1 MPCYRINKLKTNK
14 ELRALRAL
22 SPRASRAT
30 CGRFAPSARA
40 LRALTSHASRGCPA
54 RCARVSCGGLLP
66 PCNPPHGGAV
76 AVHGHSGIA
85 GGARPAQPARSLCS
99 GAGPACAWCPAR
111 PAVGR
116 RDFFPPSAPLPPTHG
131 GYVRRRRTHSAHQPA
146 PALGRPLGVALRAVR
161 ATMDGQPARARQRA
175 CWVSVFLLG
184 GYRASRVCA

>member
-1 MPCYRINKLKTNK
+1 VPSYRINKQKTK
-14 ELRALRAL
+14 SKYRALRAL

-54 RCARVSCGGLLP
+54 PCGRVSCGGLLP

-76 AVHGHSGIA
+76 TGRGHSGSC
-85 GGARPAQPARSLCS
+85 GSARPAQPARSLCS

-131 GYVRRRRTHSAHQPA
+131 GFMCPAGTHSAHQPA
-146 PALGRPLGVALRAVR
+146 PALGRPLGVTLRGVQP
-161 ATMDGQPARARQRA
+161 TWDSQPARARQRA
-175 CWVSVFLLG
+175 CWVSDFLLG
-184 GYRASRVCA
+184 GYRRARVCA